1 MKENVCK
8 KKIPAYV
15 ARSKH
20 WIYSINW
27 IGVSIERWEEGDRE
41 KRSRRDT
48 SIDLKYLTQ
57 YPVSDFP
64 PGFFVSPDSGSMGCC
79 REPPNK
85 KTFAAN
91 NIF

>member
-1 MKENVCK
+1 MSEE

-57 YPVSDFP
+57 YPVSDFA
-64 PGFFVSPDSGSMGCC
+64 PGFSFPQIQARRGVVGSL
-79 REPPNK
+79 
-85 KTFAAN
+85 
-91 NIF
+91 